1 MKRGKLSRNQYV
13 SFSIRVNDYSAR
25 SDAGINSSLL
35 SHPCDVKDESELVHH
50 FETKL
55 EIIGE
60 CIDAGDSSGHRFDI
74 YLFGDSKVNE
84 RIPRI
89 RDLQER
95 DSEGEDIYRTY
106 RGKQYPVYKQPPAVA
121 YLEKIW
127 GKDRWLSSIWVTPQI
142 VTDALLILSG
152 LKQAYVSIHTIKE
165 KRHYRILNLSVQTV
179 NPTEE

>member
-1 MKRGKLSRNQYV
+1 MKKSKVKKSKYV

-35 SHPCDVKDESELVHH
+35 SHPCDVKDESELVHQ

-60 CIDAGDSSGHRFDI
+60 CIDAGDRSGHHFDI
-74 YLFGDSKVNE
+74 NLFGDSNVNNHT
-84 RIPRI
+84 PRI

-95 DSEGEDIYRTY
+95 DSDGEDLYRIY
-106 RGKQYPVYKQPPAVA
+106 RGKQYPVYKRPPAVA

-127 GKDRWLSSIWVTPQI
+127 GQDRWLTSIWVTPQI
-142 VTDALLILSG
+142 VTDALVMFSG
-152 LKQAYVSIHTIKE
+152 PKQTYVSIHTTKE
-165 KRHYRILNLSVQTV
+165 KRHYRILNFAVQTAD
-179 NPTEE
+179 PTDE